1 MKKESQLRLENLR
14 THLRQ
19 EKERKKPKQME
30 ELKRINQTWFGTEL
44 WYQLMRTRGIE
55 LPWTHNQIE
64 TYPRKPR
71 IKSKR
76 SRPVEILFQEPRFG

>member
-30 ELKRINQTWFGTEL
+30 ELKRINQT
-44 WYQLMRTRGIE
+44 
-55 LPWTHNQIE
+55 
-64 TYPRKPR
+64 
-71 IKSKR
+71 
-76 SRPVEILFQEPRFG
+76 